1 MSRNGSDSDT
11 LTCGQAWTRMMEA
24 DVDMLRGAGD
34 GALAAHV
41 RSCDRCGAMG
51 RALVAGLDEID
62 GALAAWGDAGD
73 PDVEATAALAAARDL
88 SVEQVEAGSGASESI
103 AGGRARARRGE
114 AGGRGRGWRRLA
126 WPPVAAAA
134 VIATL
139 VLVDRDR
146 IDWQDVGET
155 REAPSPRVA
164 VHPPTDRNAAIMET
178 ANPSITIVW
187 LYEEEGS

>member
-1 MSRNGSDSDT
+1 MSRKGSDSDT

-24 DVDMLRGAGD
+24 DIDALRGAGD

-51 RALVAGLDEID
+51 RALLAGLDEID

-73 PDVEATAALAAARDL
+73 PDVEATAALAASRGLA
-88 SVEQVEAGSGASESI
+88 VEQI
-103 AGGRARARRGE
+103 AGGRPARARRGE

-126 WPPVAAAA
+126 WTPVAAAA

-146 IDWQDVGET
+146 IDWQDAGVT

-164 VHPPTDRNAAIMET
+164 VHPPTDRSAAIMET
-178 ANPSITIVW
+178 ANPNITIVW